1 MTGGDAGGSFNL
13 PLENAFP
20 DRMPAPALRL
30 LLLPFAALGDEAS
43 LGVWARQLPQLLSL
57 SLAGSVATVAPL
69 WRDTGTGRLIRPG
82 GALPQ
87 SVIRGEAE
95 AAAADWVLT
104 GAVAQTDE
112 GLRVDLRLDAMVDP
126 DASQAWC
133 LPLAHGSEGDAFAA
147 LVGQI
152 AARLGRSEPLPEPQ
166 AAEPLWPLLC
176 DLEVESELIAAGT
189 AGLAK
194 PAFAWSHLRAAAD
207 ASPAPAWVGRRLAER
222 RLLLQRIAP
231 ELLSAFDGAGASDM
245 LPHDDLSTD
254 EVLLLLGISSTAT
267 PPSSHG

>member
-1 MTGGDAGGSFNL
+1 
-13 PLENAFP
+13 
-20 DRMPAPALRL
+20 MPAPALRL
-30 LLLPFAALGDEAS
+30 LLLPFAAFGDEAS
-43 LGVWARQLPQLLSL
+43 LGVWARQLPQLLSR

-87 SVIRGEAE
+87 SVVRGEGE
-95 AAAADWVLT
+95 AASADWVLT

-112 GLRVDLRLDAMVDP
+112 GLRVDLRLDAMLDQ
-126 DASQAWC
+126 DGSQAWC
-133 LPLAHGSEGDAFAA
+133 LPLAHGSEGAAFAA

-152 AARLGRSEPLPEPQ
+152 AARLGLPEPFSEPQ

-176 DLEVESELIAAGT
+176 DLEVEAELTAAGA

-194 PAFAWSHLRAAAD
+194 PSFAWSHLQAAA
-207 ASPAPAWVGRRLAER
+207 ASSPAPAWVGRRLAER
-222 RLLLQRIAP
+222 RLLLQRLAP
-231 ELLSAFDGAGASDM
+231 ELLPAFDGAGAGAA
-245 LPHDDLSTD
+245 LPLKELSTD

-267 PPSSHG
+267 PPSPHG

>member
-1 MTGGDAGGSFNL
+1 
-13 PLENAFP
+13 
-20 DRMPAPALRL
+20 MPAPALRL

-43 LGVWARQLPQLLSL
+43 LGVWARQLPQLLSR

-69 WRDTGTGRLIRPG
+69 WRDSGSRRLIRPG

-87 SVIRGEAE
+87 SVLEGEAE
-95 AAAADWVLT
+95 STAADWVLT

-112 GLRVDLRLDAMVDP
+112 GLRVDLELQPMADP
-126 DASQAWC
+126 GAAQAWC
-133 LPLAHGSEGDAFAA
+133 ISFAHGSEGAAFAG

-152 AARLGRSEPLPEPQ
+152 AARLALPEPLPEPL

-176 DLEVESELIAAGT
+176 DLEVESELTAAGT

-194 PAFAWSHLRAAAD
+194 PAFAWSHLRAVAAS
-207 ASPAPAWVGRRLAER
+207 SPAPAWVDRRLAER

-231 ELLSAFDGAGASDM
+231 ELLPAFDGAGAGAAR
-245 LPHDDLSTD
+245 PTHDLSTD

-267 PPSSHG
+267 PPSPHG